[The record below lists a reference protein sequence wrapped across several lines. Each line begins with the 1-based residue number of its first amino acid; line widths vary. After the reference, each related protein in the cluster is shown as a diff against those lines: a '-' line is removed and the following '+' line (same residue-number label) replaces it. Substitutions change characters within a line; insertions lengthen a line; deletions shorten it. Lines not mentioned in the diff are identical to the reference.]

1 VKLSRAALGGP
12 ASLSFKELVKPQKNL
27 HNRKFLI
34 WKKRGRG
41 WEREGEGVGDRENEW
56 VRERK
61 RERGG
66 QTDGQVS
73 RQAAIFKV
81 RVGLRDKKR

>member
-1 VKLSRAALGGP
+1 M
-12 ASLSFKELVKPQKNL
+12 
-27 HNRKFLI
+27 
-34 WKKRGRG
+34 
-41 WEREGEGVGDRENEW
+41 GDRENEW